1 MQGQEFRKIRKALG
15 LTQEELANIMGL
27 YQGNVS
33 RIENGKRNPTK
44 QQVAF
49 ITMLHKQKREEPREK
64 GWGYREGVVKGQR
77 G

>member
-15 LTQEELANIMGL
+15 LTQEELATIMGL
-27 YQGNVS
+27 YQGNIS
-33 RIENGKRNPTK
+33 RLENGKRNPTK

-49 ITMLHKQKREEPREK
+49 ISMLHKQRKEEPREK
-64 GWGYREGVVKGQR
+64 DWSYREGAAKGQR